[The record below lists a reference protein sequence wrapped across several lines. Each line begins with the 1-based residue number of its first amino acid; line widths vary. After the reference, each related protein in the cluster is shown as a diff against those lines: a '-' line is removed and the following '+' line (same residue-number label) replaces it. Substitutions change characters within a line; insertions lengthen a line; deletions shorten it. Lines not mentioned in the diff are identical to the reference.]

1 MERRPPAR
9 FETQSFAS
17 RGAQASVSSKSSIAF
32 LQAKAKAEAA
42 QTRATFIKKEAK
54 IKLEQARLQAALD
67 SLRADEELEAARAEM
82 HTLEAGL
89 IEMGCEIR
97 SHASSSDLEEA
108 KTQLVAKYVL
118 EQRSVNTGDT
128 PYQVRHADVSTPN
141 PHAATDLQA
150 PTNHTAADYRPP
162 LLLRAQPDNSPLPR
176 PSNGPPPVPAPRR
189 SSTRVPDHGDYQSFN
204 LTSDL
209 AKFLARSC
217 LVTSGLTSFDDQ
229 PINYWAWRASFKS
242 AIAGLDLSAAEELD
256 LLVKYLGKH
265 SAEQIKRIKAVNIR
279 HPPAG
284 LSLAW
289 ERLEETYGS
298 PEAIEH
304 ALFTKVE
311 KFPKVSSNDPQ
322 KLRDLADLLSEL
334 EYAKLDGSLPG
345 LSYLDTARGIHPI
358 VEKLPHNIQEKWI
371 SYGAKYKRTHLVSF
385 PPFSIFVKFVLAEA
399 KARTDPSFNLFAS
412 SSTPANVKK
421 GYSDRS
427 AKTPVMVHKTQ
438 VSSTGESHRDKEC
451 WYLPLFGV
459 YHPKKPEKIRIVFDS
474 SAAYDGVSL
483 NDVLITGPDLNN
495 SLVGLLMR
503 FRKEAVAITADVEH
517 MFHCF
522 VVKEDLR
529 FLWYQNNDMATDYG
543 SRSVPAALLSGTTWL
558 KGPAFLTKPSLY
570 LSVPQETYDLV
581 NPAADSEIRPQV
593 TANLMHIPE
602 DTMQPKRFERFS
614 KLSTLIRAIAH
625 LIHIARTFSHSTL
638 TSSCRSWHICQ
649 PSVEEKAQA
658 KVCILK
664 SVQKE
669 CYQEEIKCIRERL
682 NISSS
687 SSLCKLNPIL
697 DSDGLLRVGG
707 RIKHSGLDLNDINP
721 IIVPGRHH
729 LSVLLIRHYHEA
741 VKHQGRHFTEVP
753 DEMME
758 VDLCAIS

>member
-1 MERRPPAR
+1 MLKRQHAE
-9 FETQSFAS
+9 
-17 RGAQASVSSKSSIAF
+17 IA
-32 LQAKAKAEAA
+32 
-42 QTRATFIKKEAK
+42 
-54 IKLEQARLQAALD
+54 
-67 SLRADEELEAARAEM
+67 
-82 HTLEAGL
+82 
-89 IEMGCEIR
+89 
-97 SHASSSDLEEA
+97 
-108 KTQLVAKYVL
+108 
-118 EQRSVNTGDT
+118 
-128 PYQVRHADVSTPN
+128 
-141 PHAATDLQA
+141 
-150 PTNHTAADYRPP
+150 PP
-162 LLLRAQPDNSPLPR
+162 LQ
-176 PSNGPPPVPAPRR
+176 G
-189 SSTRVPDHGDYQSFN
+189 
-204 LTSDL
+204 
-209 AKFLARSC
+209 
-217 LVTSGLTSFDDQ
+217 
-229 PINYWAWRASFKS
+229 
-242 AIAGLDLSAAEELD
+242 
-256 LLVKYLGKH
+256 
-265 SAEQIKRIKAVNIR
+265 
-279 HPPAG
+279 
-284 LSLAW
+284 
-289 ERLEETYGS
+289 
-298 PEAIEH
+298 
-304 ALFTKVE
+304 
-311 KFPKVSSNDPQ
+311 
-322 KLRDLADLLSEL
+322 
-334 EYAKLDGSLPG
+334 
-345 LSYLDTARGIHPI
+345 
-358 VEKLPHNIQEKWI
+358 
-371 SYGAKYKRTHLVSF
+371 
-385 PPFSIFVKFVLAEA
+385 
-399 KARTDPSFNLFAS
+399 
-412 SSTPANVKK
+412 
-421 GYSDRS
+421 
-427 AKTPVMVHKTQ
+427 
-438 VSSTGESHRDKEC
+438 DKEC

-522 VVKEDLR
+522 VVKEDHRDFLR
-529 FLWYQNNDMATDYG
+529 FLWYQNNDMA
-543 SRSVPAALLSGTTWL
+543 
-558 KGPAFLTKPSLY
+558 K
-570 LSVPQETYDLV
+570 TYDLV

-741 VKHQGRHFTEVP
+741 VKHQGRHFTEGTSLQLFWDKAPLQAPGIALARLQEGGLQLAQSLDFTVRTREP
-753 DEMME
+753 HKCYLSALTGKKAHKSEKAYGPKKARTGVEPVIFGLRDRR
-758 VDLCAIS
+758 LATWPPCQ